1 MTKNL
6 WTKKQDKLLKR
17 MHYSARSCAE
27 IAKAVGHPINSVY
40 MRKMRL
46 GIGKTYKKHPA
57 KKTGEYWTSQETK
70 LLISMWKRGKDY
82 EAIASRIGRSVFSV
96 EKQYQK
102 LAWQGRVG
110 RKTASGV
117 EHEIE
122 KLKEKLKKLEERKS
136 FEDENAR
143 KSLDMLRDNGYF
155 VLAFRVPKLFRKLW
169 REFNDA

>member
-1 MTKNL
+1 M
-6 WTKKQDKLLKR
+6 KR
-17 MHYSARSCAE
+17 FERSNSE
-27 IAKAVGHPINSVY
+27 IAKAVGHTLNAVANRVSN
-40 MRKMRL
+40 L
-46 GIGKTYKKHPA
+46 GIGRTYKRHPA
-57 KKTGEYWTSQETK
+57 KKTGEYWTSQETN

-136 FEDENAR
+136 FEDENSQ
-143 KSLDMLRDNGYF
+143 KSIDTLRDNGYF
-155 VLAFRVPKLFRKLW
+155 VLAFRVPRFVRKA
-169 REFNDA
+169 FGGFQ